1 MIDLKADL
9 QYNRLLVPS
18 HFCPA
23 ATERVKE
30 FAGDRAKFLPPW
42 VLYFSGCGERD
53 RLLEALDAAWREIFQ
68 VGRNKQIFTI
78 PYE

>member
-1 MIDLKADL
+1 
-9 QYNRLLVPS
+9 
-18 HFCPA
+18 
-23 ATERVKE
+23 VKE